1 MRRKRFWYLI
11 GIGVVIVIFFIF
23 ISNVLSVGLKLRE
36 IHEYVEY
43 GFYGLSA
50 ILMWFLILNPLR
62 VILFAPTFSIDAL
75 LDDGKKY
82 HLYKDAAK
90 VLLTNDY
97 LTEEDK
103 NLIRDNFKDKENLKG
118 ALSTV
123 FNTTIKEE
131 MNKLIVKNSETVL
144 VSTALSQ
151 NGNLDML
158 SVIAINLKMIKE
170 IVQLS
175 GFRPTYPNLAKLSL
189 NVLVTSI
196 IAEGLDDLEVSELLP
211 NKISETMTDLPF
223 VKTISSSIL
232 SGIANGMLTCRV
244 GVVTRTYLFRD
255 NKLLDKKQIR
265 RMAYKESIKMMP
277 LIVAGGL
284 SVFPKGVAAV
294 FGNPFKKRA
303 KKAEKEE
310 VSEQNENK

>member
-1 MRRKRFWYLI
+1 M
-11 GIGVVIVIFFIF
+11 
-23 ISNVLSVGLKLRE
+23 NVGLKLRE
-36 IHEYVEY
+36 IHEYLEY
-43 GFYGLSA
+43 GFYALA
-50 ILMWFLILNPLR
+50 TILMYFLILNPLR

-75 LDDGKKY
+75 LDDSKKY
-82 HLYKDAAK
+82 RLYKDAAK
-90 VLLTNDY
+90 VLLTNEH
-97 LTEEDK
+97 LTDEDK
-103 NLIRDNFKDKENLKG
+103 TLITDSYKDKEKLKES
-118 ALSTV
+118 LSTI

-131 MNKLIVKNSETVL
+131 MNKLIIKNSETVL

-223 VKTISSSIL
+223 LKTISSSIL

-255 NKLLDKKQIR
+255 NKLLNKKQI
-265 RMAYKESIKMMP
+265 
-277 LIVAGGL
+277 G
-284 SVFPKGVAAV
+284 
-294 FGNPFKKRA
+294 RA
-303 KKAEKEE
+303 H
-310 VSEQNENK
+310 V